1 MFRRNTSKQ
10 IKRARTPS
18 VFLFYF
24 FPNNIY
30 NVSKRH
36 AHGKNFP
43 VAKRRS
49 VQVRGKY
56 IPAPPDKQSRRKT
69 ETNFC
74 KDFDKISGNSILF
87 IVGKISVVHN
97 NSFPVYKSFPSLLY
111 SYCIIPIFRSQELF
125 PKDLDVIRL
134 NCSGY
139 SIPEN
144 ARPR

>member
-1 MFRRNTSKQ
+1 M
-10 IKRARTPS
+10 
-18 VFLFYF
+18 
-24 FPNNIY
+24 
-30 NVSKRH
+30 SKRH
-36 AHGKNFP
+36 AHGENFP
-43 VAKRRS
+43 VAKKRS
-49 VQVRGKY
+49 VQMRCKY

-74 KDFDKISGNSILF
+74 KDFDKISGDSILF